1 MVSFNGTYYFI
12 NNLATSSVGSGGAI
26 AADANSTLTFNG
38 TIYFSNNGG
47 RRDAMN
53 GGGVFMEIELT
64 QLCSGRTIMQI
75 YIGGAI
81 YVQAASPKSYC
92 NLYIPKEE
100 CFSQLPDQ
108 KLTNDIDVQPFFSN
122 NSADAAGSLLY
133 GGAHSSGEIFDMIF
147 HNSDTDYQTIS
158 NVSSDPLG
166 VCRCINKQ
174 PVCSEFIQLE
184 VYPGETFHVSVI
196 ALEQRVPSTV
206 RSVIVLG
213 QVDLQAFQYLQE
225 ANNTCSKLNYTVF
238 SLSQHVGI
246 QLHV

>member
-1 MVSFNGTYYFI
+1 MYWE
-12 NNLATSSVGSGGAI
+12 NNH
-26 AADANSTLTFNG
+26 ANL
-38 TIYFSNNGG
+38 
-47 RRDAMN
+47 
-53 GGGVFMEIELT
+53 
-64 QLCSGRTIMQI
+64 
-75 YIGGAI
+75 GGAI
-81 YVQAASPKSYC
+81 YVQDASPKSYC

-100 CFSQLPDQ
+100 CFFQLPDQ

-166 VCRCINKQ
+166 VCRCISKQ

-238 SLSQHVGI
+238 SCLSMWSYSCMQKVAHV
-246 QLHV
+246 